1 MKKQLRPLVEI
12 TFVIILALPLI
23 MYAWIG
29 FYSRYVADDFW
40 SAGYLR
46 TLGFWGAQYYWY
58 TEWTGR
64 YTNSFL
70 VTLAELLGNVTTRWL
85 PVTSLALWAAALYWF
100 FDGIV
105 MLARLPYGRMIRLG
119 AVLLVLYATLRTLV
133 NWQQAILWQ
142 TGILTYTWP
151 IIGFTLWSAWFMTRL
166 NSPQAYH
173 PKWSTF
179 LLTVLVFWILGGFSE
194 TSLAFQTA
202 VIGLALVFFVL
213 LPKGYLHRNGALWLL
228 AMGLAGSLAALLSD
242 LLAPGNS
249 MKLINNGGFQ
259 VPQLVEIIGRTLSSA
274 EHYIKNSFDNS
285 LRPVLCILGIPALF
299 ALGFHPRQE
308 HRPTWRDL
316 LMPAI
321 FLVVFLLVILA
332 VYWVCFVPAF
342 TVLRVGPPL
351 RSLVVMFAWL
361 CLTMGIESY
370 VFGLTLNRLA
380 QWVSLYFHQGNGL
393 RFIRAATVLAMAI
406 LLVLGPLQSAQ
417 KLWLVLPVYRQFA
430 TDWDIRDQMARQA
443 AANGV
448 RDVVL
453 PQLDDLYGLGPEIS
467 GQFEIYYG
475 LPGTITFEASEP

>member
-12 TFVIILALPLI
+12 TFVVILALPLI

-64 YTNSFL
+64 YTNSL
-70 VTLAELLGNVTTRWL
+70 LITLAELLGTGTTRWL
-85 PVTSLALWAAALYWF
+85 PVTSLTLWAAALYWF

-105 MLARLPYGRMIRLG
+105 SLARLPYGRMIRLG
-119 AVLLVLYATLRTLV
+119 AALLILYTTLRILV

-151 IIGFTLWSAWFMTRL
+151 MIGLTLWTAWFISRL
-166 NSPQAYH
+166 NLSQAYR
-173 PKWSTF
+173 PKWSTL
-179 LLTVLVFWILGGFSE
+179 LLTVLMFWILGGFSE
-194 TSLAFQTA
+194 TSLAFQTT
-202 VIGLALVFFVL
+202 VLGMALVFFIL
-213 LPKGYLHRNGALWLL
+213 LPKGYLHRSGALWLL
-228 AMGLAGSLAALLSD
+228 VMGLAGSLVALLSD

-249 MKLINNGGFQ
+249 MKFINNGGFQ
-259 VPQLVEIIGRTLSSA
+259 APQLAEIIFRTFSSA

-285 LRPVLCILGIPALF
+285 LRPVLCILCIPALL

-308 HRPTWRDL
+308 HRPSPRDL

-321 FLVVFLLVILA
+321 FLVLFMLVILA
-332 VYWVCFVPAF
+332 VYWICFVPAF
-342 TVLRVGPPL
+342 AVLRIGPPL
-351 RSLVVMFAWL
+351 RSLVVMFSWL
-361 CLTMGIESY
+361 SLTMGIESY
-370 VFGLTLNRLA
+370 ALGFTLSRLA
-380 QWVSLYFHQGNGL
+380 QWTSPFFQQANVL
-393 RFIRAATVLAMAI
+393 RFIRTGTVLAMAV
-406 LLVLGPLQSAQ
+406 LLILGPLQTAQ
-417 KLWLVLPVYRQFA
+417 RLWLVWPEYRQFA
-430 TDWDIRDQMARQA
+430 MDWDLRDQMARQA
-443 AANGV
+443 AASGV

-475 LPGTITFEASEP
+475 LPGTITFEAGEP